1 MKLYFGFVFV
11 CVLVLSNAKS
21 NTRVFHLE
29 RVISFGIGV
38 VVNNSHQWIENQRDK
53 CEAGKGGR
61 EGDVSKYFFNP
72 TEENEKMPEIL

>member
-1 MKLYFGFVFV
+1 MMKLYFGFVFV
-11 CVLVLSNAKS
+11 CVLVLSGAKS
-21 NTRVFHLE
+21 NT